1 MLRRGFCLV
10 GSGVERSHFLSGK
23 FLLLENDN
31 HVMASI
37 GEVEAGPEGHVRDKA
52 IAGVNKVLHHNVIK
66 NIFDANSKTAWKG
79 AMVGGLLISALVWYP
94 IGYISSL
101 IKQLA
106 DIPAGYYWS
115 LHERLFFKDK
125 TVYDMSGNEYTFL
138 AFKEGRFLNEQTAE
152 FFNGLFAGLFDILHM
167 VVVLAI
173 AFRYRKWLKEKF
185 ERVFERLPSH
195 FQPYAPT
202 LVVAFGFSLGWASAR
217 VPFPFIFGIVWNIA
231 FPALVALFTWLSL
244 THKDVLLEKS
254 RALIRLKDKIPQK
267 RRTISMLA
275 LTTLLSFSVMAYKP
289 NEMTQLKEQVAV
301 LASLYVGWL
310 WQAQLPSPSEGEAE
324 GSSGV
329 SKTTALLS
337 LLLAVVW
344 MPSVAAFD
352 PFSTELLHPHDFLY
366 SDQFY
371 PGIVYP
377 WLQCSILGAFA
388 ALIGT
393 GIKGL
398 LTLEP
403 QEEAS
408 AEIEPVVD
416 STQPVDETVEAQ
428 PPEVETEEEANTG
441 APDESEPKPSVAGT
455 VEGSSIDEPESEPQ
469 KDTPQQGPEPVA
481 GDDKSEPVR
490 EKVASEPQPMD
501 EVEADLPPR
510 PAVEVPQGS
519 FLGDFFGGMLDDVKE
534 LATGISDGVKEG
546 VRLLSDGEFVKDAV
560 EGMTDTVVEASDYL
574 VNKMTLDDVK
584 EAAGTVAKAVE
595 TLVDHAIE
603 HPVETLVQMTPLGD
617 LQCSIDPNKSLGERL
632 VCMGT
637 AVVDIASMASTGGA
651 SKGAKVGVNILQN
664 LEKADDVKDAAKVA
678 DKVGDAKEGAKLT
691 ADVKKASEPK
701 RLPDGDGYA
710 EQFGEV
716 QQGPVVHSTKGAKQ
730 LDDAHD
736 VPRTPEPLTET
747 VVEGRKKAWEDSK
760 ARSQH
765 RVDEYKNALESG
777 DEDRI
782 KKATIELKRD
792 KTGLQIANK
801 DLTDGQKT
809 AYTERSNALH
819 NNVDDDV
826 MQYAK
831 ERFELGEL
839 DGPYHTPSGKV
850 WRNPETG
857 AEFRTVESTNP
868 TSAPKV
874 HADRDITYR
883 VVKPDADG
891 VRKMSD
897 VDHREVRPVYEKSY
911 HKHSE
916 AERLGYDETAKDFT
930 NNQDQMVTDAK
941 HAEAYGRSQREG
953 QGILDGQL
961 SEDSE
966 LLGDTASYKS
976 NHWLNKN
983 STSGSGLE
991 DNTFEAFRQTT
1002 KQQQS
1007 RYGPLRDELQQLNPD
1022 HHLLKEGRYAK
1033 IDPILDEMKVLQTDP
1048 LNARSPVEIELMI
1061 RDAGFASPQ
1070 EFNHAV
1076 NMRTTTF
1083 EQAVRHAGGGAQ

>member
-1 MLRRGFCLV
+1 
-10 GSGVERSHFLSGK
+10 
-23 FLLLENDN
+23 
-31 HVMASI
+31 MASND
-37 GEVEAGPEGHVRDKA
+37 EVEAGPKDGVRDKA
-52 IAGVNKVLHHNVIK
+52 IAVLNKVLDHNVTK
-66 NIFDANSKTAWKG
+66 KIFDANSKTAWKG
-79 AMVGGLLISALVWYP
+79 AMVGGVLISALVWYP

-106 DIPAGYYWS
+106 DIPAGYYWR
-115 LHERLFFKDK
+115 LHDNLFYKDMN
-125 TVYDMSGNEYTFL
+125 VYDMSGNEFTFMT
-138 AFKEGRFLNEQTAE
+138 FKEGRFLNEQTAE
-152 FFNGLFAGLFDILHM
+152 FCAGLFSGLFDILHM
-167 VVVLAI
+167 VVVLAV

-185 ERVFERLPSH
+185 EHVFERLPSH
-195 FQPYAPT
+195 FQPYSAT

-231 FPALVALFTWLSL
+231 FPALVALFTWLTL
-244 THKDVLLEKS
+244 THKDVFLQKS

-267 RRTISMLA
+267 RRTISMLV
-275 LTTLLSFSVMAYKP
+275 LTTILSFGVMAYKP
-289 NEMTQLKEQVAV
+289 NEMTQLKEQIAV

-329 SKTTALLS
+329 SNTTALLS

-352 PFSTELLHPHDFLY
+352 PFSSELLHPHDFLY

-371 PGIVYP
+371 PGVVYP
-377 WLQCSILGAFA
+377 GLQCSILGAFA

-393 GIKGL
+393 GIQGL
-398 LTLEP
+398 LTVEP

-408 AEIEPVVD
+408 DEIESVDD

-428 PPEVETEEEANTG
+428 PPEVEAEEANTE
-441 APDESEPKPSVAGT
+441 APTESEPEPSVASMD
-455 VEGSSIDEPESEPQ
+455 EGSSNDEPSPEPQ
-469 KDTPQQGPEPVA
+469 KDTPQQENDPKAIEDELESA
-481 GDDKSEPVR
+481 R
-490 EKVASEPQPMD
+490 EKGESELQAKFEIEEDMASR
-501 EVEADLPPR
+501 PP
-510 PAVEVPQGS
+510 VEVPQGS
-519 FLGDFFGGMLDDVKE
+519 FLGDAFGGMWADIKE
-534 LATGISDGVKEG
+534 LAGSVSEG
-546 VRLLSDGEFVKDAV
+546 VQEAGRLLTDTEFLGDFV
-560 EGMTDTVVEASDYL
+560 EGATDTVVKTSDYL

-584 EAAGTVAKAVE
+584 EAAGKVANAVE

-603 HPVETLVQMTPLGD
+603 HPVDTLVEMTPLGD
-617 LQCSIDPNKSLGERL
+617 LKCSIDPNKSLGERL

-637 AVVDIASMASTGGA
+637 AVVDLASMASTGGA
-651 SKGAKVGVNILQN
+651 SKGAKVGVNLLQN
-664 LEKADDVKDAAKVA
+664 LEKADDVKDAARVA
-678 DKVGDAKEGAKLT
+678 DKVGDAKDGAKLT
-691 ADVKKASEPK
+691 LEAKKANHPK
-701 RLPDGDGYA
+701 PLPDDDGYA
-710 EQFGEV
+710 KQFGEV

-730 LDDAHD
+730 LDDAHE
-736 VPRTPEPLTET
+736 VPRTHEPLTET
-747 VVEGRKKAWEDSK
+747 VVEDRKKAWEDSK

-777 DEDRI
+777 DEKRI

-792 KTGLQIANK
+792 KTGLQLANK
-801 DLTDGQKT
+801 DLTDAQKT
-809 AYTERSNALH
+809 TYTERSNALH
-819 NNVDDDV
+819 NKVDNDV
-826 MQYAK
+826 MHHAK

-897 VDHREVRPVYEKSY
+897 IDHREVRPVYEKSY
-911 HKHSE
+911 HKHSDAE
-916 AERLGYDETAKDFT
+916 ALGYDETPKDFT
-930 NNQDQMVTDAK
+930 NNQDQMITDAK
-941 HAEAYGRSQREG
+941 HAEAYGRSQTEG
-953 QGILDGQL
+953 QDILEGKL
-961 SEDSE
+961 SKDSE
-966 LLGDTASYKS
+966 LLGDTAAYKS
-976 NHWLNKN
+976 NHWLNK
-983 STSGSGLE
+983 SPTSGSGLE
-991 DNTFEAFRQTT
+991 DNAFEAFRQTT

-1022 HHLLKEGRYAK
+1022 HHLLKQGRYAK

-1048 LNARSPVEIELMI
+1048 LNAKSPVEIELMI